1 MALGSLAFDD
11 ILVAVVVN
19 YRLGDLQLFLC
30 ARGAQ
35 KLRDSYLFGT
45 SRLTY

>member
-1 MALGSLAFDD
+1 MALGSLASDD

-19 YRLGDLQLFLC
+19 YRLGDLRLFLC
-30 ARGAQ
+30 ARGAR
-35 KLRDSYLFGT
+35 KLQDGYLFGT